1 MLKMID
7 KYKEIASKY
16 DFLSTSLIS
25 EVPKGWLN
33 LVDEMAEKIQEEIE
47 KSNIKT
53 FIVMQMKEKC
63 GMLTVYS
70 FGANDVIDNI
80 VLEYEKKSKTVC
92 CECGKPATKISL
104 GWICPWCNDCAEKIS
119 GSFRDI

>member
-1 MLKMID
+1 MID
-7 KYKEIASKY
+7 RYEEIANKY
-16 DFLSTSLIS
+16 DFLSTSLLS

-53 FIVMQMKEKC
+53 FVVMQTKEKW
-63 GMLTVYS
+63 GVLTIYS

-80 VLEYEKKSKTVC
+80 ILEYERKSKTVC
-92 CECGKPATKISL
+92 CGCGKPATKISL
-104 GWICPWCNDCAEKIS
+104 GWVCPWCDDCAEEIS
-119 GSFRDI
+119 GNFRAIT